1 MQQSK
6 AQRSGKLDVVKNAVS
21 AGRCA
26 VHGCLSVCCSPN
38 RMVSGAL
45 WEMRAAKCG
54 LYSCFPL
61 TNTIS
66 Y

>member
-26 VHGCLSVCCSPN
+26 VHGCLSVCRSLGTVWFRVHC
-38 RMVSGAL
+38 G
-45 WEMRAAKCG
+45 KCG
-54 LYSCFPL
+54 WSNVDGILIFL
-61 TNTIS
+61 
-66 Y
+66 